1 MKIIIPSTGKS
12 WEDKVDDRFGRAR
25 GFLLYDEDK
34 NKLSWLSNE
43 TNMNAGHGA
52 GIQAAQLVINTG
64 AEILI
69 TGQIGPKAREIL
81 EKTNIKIYKCVN
93 SSIKQAYNNFKQ
105 GLLKEDK

>member
-25 GFLLYDEDK
+25 GFLLYDEDE

-43 TNMNAGHGA
+43 RNMNAGHGA
-52 GIQAAQLVINTG
+52 GIQAAQLVINTD
-64 AEILI
+64 AKILI
-69 TGQIGPKAREIL
+69 TVQIGPKAREIL
-81 EKTNIKIYKCVN
+81 EKTNIKIYKSVN

>member
-12 WEDKVDDRFGRAR
+12 WEDKVDERFGRAR
-25 GFLLYDEDK
+25 GFALYDEDE

-52 GIQAAQLVINTG
+52 GIQAAQLVVNTG

-69 TGQIGPKAREIL
+69 TGEIGPKAREIL
-81 EKTNIKIYKCVN
+81 QKTNIKIYKSANNNV
-93 SSIKQAYNNFKQ
+93 KQAYDNFKQ
-105 GLLKEDK
+105 GLLKEVQ